1 MRPIASRMGPC
12 LSCPGHMRHIQELQE
27 RLGASRSVPG
37 ASRSGRDIRERP
49 GASRSVPGASR
60 SARDV
65 PERPGASA
73 QERPGTS
80 RSVRGA
86 SMSVAKVGHMRK
98 IAVRVGGPG
107 PYVGQNG
114 RFACPVQQIRRS
126 CQWPGSW
133 SWFLCG
139 PEWPFCVPCHENTV
153 SCQ

>member
-1 MRPIASRMGPC
+1 M
-12 LSCPGHMRHIQELQE
+12 
-27 RLGASRSVPG
+27 
-37 ASRSGRDIRERP
+37 
-49 GASRSVPGASR
+49 
-60 SARDV
+60 

-126 CQWPGSW
+126 WPGS
-133 SWFLCG
+133 SRVLVLA
-139 PEWPFCVPCHENTV
+139 PMRARMAVLRALP
-153 SCQ
+153 